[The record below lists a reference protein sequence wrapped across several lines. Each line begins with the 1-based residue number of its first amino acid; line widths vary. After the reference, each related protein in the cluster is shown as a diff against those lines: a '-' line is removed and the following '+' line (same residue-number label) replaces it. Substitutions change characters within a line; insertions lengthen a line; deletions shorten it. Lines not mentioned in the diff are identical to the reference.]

1 MTGRLGRRQTACRM
15 ASLGRASLVAC
26 TPVVR
31 RRAGRA
37 QAQRALDAVG
47 LGMRGNA
54 WPSALSGGQR
64 RPVALARALVHR
76 PRLLLLDEL
85 LGALDASSRIVMQQL
100 IVMQQQI
107 VRLWR
112 QHGFAL
118 VLVTHDVAEASA
130 LADRIVVL
138 DHGKVGLDV
147 AGPCRIRVRP
157 GCRRWRRSRHRCCRV
172 CWARHRCRSQ
182 LPRRRRRA
190 MRHPARRRHRKPRR
204 CNASPS
210 SARVGLS
217 SRDHT
222 GPCAPFHP
230 PPRATRG
237 VAGGCVT
244 PA

>member
-1 MTGRLGRRQTACRM
+1 
-15 ASLGRASLVAC
+15 
-26 TPVVR
+26 
-31 RRAGRA
+31 
-37 QAQRALDAVG
+37 
-47 LGMRGNA
+47 MRGNA

-76 PRLLLLDEL
+76 PRLLLLDEP

-138 DHGKVGLDV
+138 DHGKGGLGV

-172 CWARHRCRSQ
+172 CLARHRCRSQ
-182 LPRRRRRA
+182 LPRRRRCA
-190 MRHPARRRHRKPRR
+190 MVRPARRRHRTPRR
-204 CNASPS
+204 CNASS
-210 SARVGLS
+210 SPASSPARVGLG

-222 GPCAPFHP
+222 GACAPLH
-230 PPRATRG
+230 
-237 VAGGCVT
+237 
-244 PA
+244 

>member
-1 MTGRLGRRQTACRM
+1 MTELGAFANANAPGLNNHLSIGYWT
-15 ASLGRASLVAC
+15 LGA
-26 TPVVR
+26 P
-31 RRAGRA
+31 A
-37 QAQRALDAVG
+37 QQALDAVG
-47 LGMRGNA
+47 LSMRGNA

-64 RPVALARALVHR
+64 RPVAPARALVHR
-76 PRLLLLDEL
+76 PRLLLLDEP
-85 LGALDASSRIVMQQL
+85 LGALDASSR

-172 CWARHRCRSQ
+172 C
-182 LPRRRRRA
+182 
-190 MRHPARRRHRKPRR
+190 
-204 CNASPS
+204 
-210 SARVGLS
+210 
-217 SRDHT
+217 
-222 GPCAPFHP
+222 
-230 PPRATRG
+230 
-237 VAGGCVT
+237 
-244 PA
+244 